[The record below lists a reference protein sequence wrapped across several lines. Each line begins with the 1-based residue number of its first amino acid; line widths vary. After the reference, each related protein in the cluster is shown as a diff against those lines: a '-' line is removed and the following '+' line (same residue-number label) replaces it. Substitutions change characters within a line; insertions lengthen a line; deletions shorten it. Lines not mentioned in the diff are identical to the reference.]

1 MLEELGHTVTEAA
14 NGAEALAAL
23 SAGASDWDLLISDY
37 AMPELSGTELVR
49 ELRKVHRGLPCIIIT
64 GYADGQAVDGRPD
77 DVMVLSKPFTPGK
90 LSKAI
95 LSVL

>member
-1 MLEELGHTVTEAA
+1 MDGWPPCVTI
-14 NGAEALAAL
+14 G
-23 SAGASDWDLLISDY
+23 G
-37 AMPELSGTELVR
+37 LVGR
-49 ELRKVHRGLPCIIIT
+49 VQI